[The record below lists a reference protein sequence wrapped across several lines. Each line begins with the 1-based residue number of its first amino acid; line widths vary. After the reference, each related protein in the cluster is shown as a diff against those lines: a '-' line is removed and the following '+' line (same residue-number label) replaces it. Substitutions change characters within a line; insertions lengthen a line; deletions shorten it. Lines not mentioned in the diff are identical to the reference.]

1 MFSYVFMK
9 LLELRPPSYDQRI
22 DRVSGGHIR
31 AVKEAIA
38 SEVPEGARVLEI
50 GCGTGELAS
59 MLISRGATVEGF
71 DLSPS
76 MVEAARKR
84 IETEGLG
91 ERFKVRQMGVE
102 GIDTFPASTC
112 DAVVSTLVFSEF
124 NDDERRFALKHS
136 ERVLKP
142 GGVIMIADEVLPR
155 TRGRRFFHTLV
166 RASML
171 ALTYLVTQASTKP
184 IEDLPGEMIQSG
196 FTVER
201 EERSQGDS
209 FALVIGRRRAE
220 KEVP

>member
-22 DRVSGGHIR
+22 DRVSGGHVR

-38 SEVPEGARVLEI
+38 DEVPEGARVLEI

-59 MLISRGATVEGF
+59 LLISRGATVDGF

-76 MVEAARKR
+76 MVEAVRKR

-91 ERFKVRQMGVE
+91 EKLKVQQMGVE
-102 GIDTFPASTC
+102 GMDAFPAGAY

-136 ERVLKP
+136 ERILKP

-155 TRGRRFFHTLV
+155 TKVRRILHALV
-166 RASML
+166 RAPML

-184 IEDLPGEMIQSG
+184 IEDLAGEMVQAG

-209 FALVIGRRRAE
+209 FALVIGRRRAV
-220 KEVP
+220 KEEA